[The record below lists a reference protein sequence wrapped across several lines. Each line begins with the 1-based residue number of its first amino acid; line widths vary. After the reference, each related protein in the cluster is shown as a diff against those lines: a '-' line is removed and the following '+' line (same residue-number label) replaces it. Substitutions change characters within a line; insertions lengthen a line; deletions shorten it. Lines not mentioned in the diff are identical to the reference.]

1 MSYTWT
7 GGEPISLELA
17 RLHCRITPDE
27 DSPPFHPD
35 DLWLTEIGIPAGR
48 EYVEGFLG
56 YALADSYYGNSPD
69 EPLPASI
76 KAAILLMIG
85 HLYENREAT
94 NQGGGFGT
102 TLVNELPLGVQALL
116 IPYQRRTSMA

>member
-17 RLHCRITPDE
+17 RLHLRLTPDE
-27 DSPPFHPD
+27 DSPPTHPD
-35 DLWLTEIGIPAGR
+35 DAWLEEIGIPAAR
-48 EYVEGFLG
+48 EYCEGFLG
-56 YALADSYYGNSPD
+56 YSLADSYYGNSPD

-76 KAAILLMIG
+76 KAAILLMLG

-94 NQGGGFGT
+94 IMPPSASMS
-102 TLVNELPLGVQALL
+102 ELPLGVQSLL
-116 IPYQRRTSMA
+116 TPYQLRTSMA

>member
-7 GGEPISLELA
+7 GGEPISLTLA
-17 RLHCRITPDE
+17 RLHLRITPDE

-35 DLWLTEIGIPAGR
+35 DDWLTEIGIPAAR
-48 EYVEGFLG
+48 EYCEGFLG
-56 YALADSYYGNSPD
+56 YTLASSYFGNSPD

-76 KAAILLMIG
+76 KAAMLLMLG

-94 NQGGGFGT
+94 NMVSGT
-102 TLVNELPLGVQALL
+102 GVQELPIGVQALL
-116 IPYQRRTSMA
+116 IPYQLRTSMA